1 MKETKHKMPDITCP
15 ILYWMST
22 TGKFTE
28 KENRLVS
35 GCQGLEEREEP
46 GVTINRYWVSL
57 WSDENVLEL
66 NCTLYKN
73 GFYVI

>member
-1 MKETKHKMPDITCP
+1 
-15 ILYWMST
+15 MST

-57 WSDENVLEL
+57 
-66 NCTLYKN
+66 
-73 GFYVI
+73 